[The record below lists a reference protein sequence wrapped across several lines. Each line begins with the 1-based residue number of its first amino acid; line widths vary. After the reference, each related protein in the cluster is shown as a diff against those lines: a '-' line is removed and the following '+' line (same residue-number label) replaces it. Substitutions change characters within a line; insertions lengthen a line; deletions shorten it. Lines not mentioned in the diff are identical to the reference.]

1 MNPRTMWDGGM
12 EAQTEDKPNQRADI
26 LRMVNS
32 GKTSAAEAARLFGLH
47 RSSVSRLISQA
58 NAGISPVG

>member
-26 LRMVNS
+26 LRMV
-32 GKTSAAEAARLFGLH
+32 KFR
-47 RSSVSRLISQA
+47 VSLPLMSKAFFPAFAFISTVA
-58 NAGISPVG
+58 

>member
-1 MNPRTMWDGGM
+1 MKPSK
-12 EAQTEDKPNQRADI
+12 EADRGRKPNIKPNQRAEI

-47 RSSVSRLISQA
+47 RSNVSRLISQA
-58 NAGISPVG
+58 NSEKSAAVG